1 MNTRD
6 IEAFLAVVETGSIVA
21 ASARLNLTQPG
32 VTRRIQSLE
41 ETLGTE
47 LLDRQSKPL
56 RPTTAGMRAYEH
68 GRDVLRALQDLKTA
82 ASAQQQPTGEFRLGI
97 TPYLSEASL
106 AAPLDRLRREFPQLE
121 LKVAA
126 AWTPELQDQLARN
139 ELDAA
144 ALCLTDG
151 FGPPEP
157 FEGDNLGSQ
166 PIIIVA
172 SPQFDLPERANLE
185 DLSRCPWVMNK
196 DGCGFRATLRRAFD
210 AARLPFHVAVEAISA
225 DLRLSL
231 VARGIG
237 IGFVTRA
244 ALAASPWRSAVRVI
258 ELGDFS
264 PRVCAWL
271 VHRPPAGRL
280 ARPLAV
286 FKEAL
291 VAEMAWGSE
300 QVAATAE
307 ASDAPA
313 PDQPSAARTKSARSF
328 TASFGKTEIW

>member
-6 IEAFLAVVETGSIVA
+6 LEAFLAVVETGSIVA

-41 ETLGTE
+41 EMLGAE

-56 RPTTAGMRAYEH
+56 KPTSAGLRAYDH
-68 GRDVLRALQDLKTA
+68 GRNVLRALEDLKTGA
-82 ASAQQQPTGEFRLGI
+82 AAHEQPTGEFRLGI

-106 AAPLDRLRREFPQLE
+106 AAPLDRLRREFPKLE

-126 AWTPELQDQLARN
+126 AWTPELQEQLVRN
-139 ELDAA
+139 EVDAA
-144 ALCLTDG
+144 AICLTEG
-151 FGPPEP
+151 LAPPEP
-157 FEGDNLGSQ
+157 FAADNLGSQ
-166 PIIIVA
+166 PIIIIA
-172 SPQFDLPERANLE
+172 SPQFDLPEQATLK

-196 DGCGFRATLRRAFD
+196 DGCGFRMTLRRAFD
-210 AARLPFHVAVEAISA
+210 SARLPFHVAVEAISG

-237 IGFVTRA
+237 VGFITRS
-244 ALAASPWRSAVRVI
+244 ALATSPLRDAVRVI
-258 ELGDFS
+258 ELMDFQ

-280 ARPLAV
+280 TRPLAV

-291 VAEMAWGSE
+291 LAEL
-300 QVAATAE
+300 AANA
-307 ASDAPA
+307 AS
-313 PDQPSAARTKSARSF
+313 
-328 TASFGKTEIW
+328 

>member
-6 IEAFLAVVETGSIVA
+6 LEAFLAVIETGSIVA

-41 ETLGTE
+41 EMLGTE

-56 RPTTAGMRAYEH
+56 KPTPAGRQAYEH
-68 GRDVLRALQDLKTA
+68 GRSVLRALDDLKSGA
-82 ASAQQQPTGEFRLGI
+82 AAQQQPIGEFRLGI

-106 AAPLDRLRREFPQLE
+106 AAPLDRLRREFPGLE

-126 AWTPELQDQLARN
+126 AWTPELQEQLDRN
-139 ELDAA
+139 EIDAA
-144 ALCLTDG
+144 AICLTEG
-151 FGPPEP
+151 IAPPEP
-157 FEGDNLGSQ
+157 FEAENLGSQ
-166 PIIIVA
+166 PIIIIA
-172 SPQFDLPERANLE
+172 SPQFDLPEQATLQ

-196 DGCGFRATLRRAFD
+196 DGCGFRATVRRAFD

-237 IGFVTRA
+237 IGFITRS
-244 ALAASPWRSAVRVI
+244 ALAASPLRDAVRVI
-258 ELGDFS
+258 ELSDFQ

-286 FKEAL
+286 FKNAL
-291 VAEMAWGSE
+291 LEELAG
-300 QVAATAE
+300 
-307 ASDAPA
+307 DL
-313 PDQPSAARTKSARSF
+313 AR
-328 TASFGKTEIW
+328 GL

>member
-41 ETLGTE
+41 DMLGAE

-56 RPTTAGMRAYEH
+56 KPTAAGRLAYEH
-68 GRDVLRALQDLKTA
+68 GRSVLRALEDLKSG
-82 ASAQQQPTGEFRLGI
+82 ASAEQQPTGEFRLGI

-106 AAPLDRLRREFPQLE
+106 AEPLDRLRADFPTLS
-121 LKVAA
+121 LKVMA
-126 AWTPELQDQLARN
+126 AWTPELVEQLVRN

-144 ALCLTDG
+144 AICLTEG
-151 FGPPEP
+151 IEPPEP
-157 FEGDNLGSQ
+157 FVAEPLGSQ

-172 SPQFDLPERANLE
+172 SPKFDLPATARLEDLATLE

-196 DGCGFRATLRRAFD
+196 DGCGFRHALRRAFD
-210 AARLPFHVAVEAISA
+210 AARLPFHVAVEAISP

-237 IGFVTRA
+237 IGFSTPA
-244 ALAASPWRSAVRVI
+244 SLAASPLRDQIRVV
-258 ELGDFS
+258 ELKDFRLS
-264 PRVCAWL
+264 VCAWL

-280 ARPLAV
+280 AQPLAV
-286 FKEAL
+286 FKDAL
-291 VAEMAWGSE
+291 LAELSSE
-300 QVAATAE
+300 QMRNPGTGW
-307 ASDAPA
+307 
-313 PDQPSAARTKSARSF
+313 R
-328 TASFGKTEIW
+328 